1 MEEAAMNNNGTPI
14 DLVQFDR
21 RRRQVPWEQIAPY
34 AGQNVA
40 WSADGSHIV
49 AAGTGYDGLAKR
61 LDELG
66 IDSASVVWSY
76 VPPLNEDCQL

>member
-1 MEEAAMNNNGTPI
+1 MSNNATPI

-21 RRRQVPWEQIAPY
+21 NRRQVPGEYLTPY

-40 WSADGSHIV
+40 WNADGTRIV
-49 AAGTGYDGLAKR
+49 ASGDGYEGLARR

-66 IDSASVVWSY
+66 IESRSVVWDY
-76 VPPLNEDCQL
+76 VPPLDEDCQL